1 MTPRSA
7 SWAWCAAGLF
17 AAGPAMPQDTIIQRG
32 LKWSEVITDDA
43 AGSVSAS
50 AMLDLDGDAIR
61 TVENVRDLVVSL
73 KGLEASGTK
82 GTLGISITPAR
93 TSLLPMDLATYAAEG
108 AWAQRLLGTTTLSY
122 AQGDRT
128 IDDVRFERRAV
139 SIETSLYLKREDDPQ
154 VALALAYKSGKCKVL
169 VPAQPMGPPRPAPLA
184 PATPTAAAP
193 GANDDGPQVPREATP
208 AETEAVKARAKECR
222 DRVTKALGW
231 NRSRVSASIAT
242 GWIKS
247 TAGAQEQ
254 NRLGRMAAVGGL
266 FGLGDSAAI
275 SAVLRRSEKEPI
287 IETLVNGPVQFRSR
301 TLVMLRLAGGSSN
314 LRALIEGSNAR
325 DTEVTASQRTFKQA
339 LGLDIKAAD
348 ALWINL
354 RLGRLSKIAGNGQT
368 ETGSSVMISY
378 SPTALLPGN

>member
-1 MTPRSA
+1 MTQPAVCRPRRCSI
-7 SWAWCAAGLF
+7 C
-17 AAGPAMPQDTIIQRG
+17 
-32 LKWSEVITDDA
+32 
-43 AGSVSAS
+43 
-50 AMLDLDGDAIR
+50 DGDAIR

-73 KGLEASGTK
+73 KGPEASGTK

-108 AWAQRLLGTTTLSY
+108 AWGQRLLGATTLSY

-128 IDDVRFERRAV
+128 IEDVRFERRAV

-154 VALALAYKSGKCKVL
+154 VALALAYKNGDCKVL
-169 VPAQPMGPPRPAPLA
+169 LPERPTALAQPSVLTPAAPTA
-184 PATPTAAAP
+184 PATPTT
-193 GANDDGPQVPREATP
+193 ANNGPQVPAVAP
-208 AETEAVKARAKECR
+208 QPLADAVKALCEGMPRPR
-222 DRVTKALGW
+222 DQEAGLEPQPGVGIDRHRMDQVHRW
-231 NRSRVSASIAT
+231 RSGT
-242 GWIKS
+242 
-247 TAGAQEQ
+247 EQ
-254 NRLGRMAAVGGL
+254 ARSDGRGRRPVR
-266 FGLGDSAAI
+266 LGDSAAI

-354 RLGRLSKIAGNGQT
+354 RLGRLSRSRA
-368 ETGSSVMISY
+368 
-378 SPTALLPGN
+378 TARPKPAHR